1 MKKILFG
8 ITSLTLGGA
17 ERVLVDLANELSK
30 KEEYEITIF
39 TIYGNGELAKQISP
53 KVKIETIYQKQYN
66 ELSKIQRK
74 VIAPLQILLT
84 KNKIYKKYIKNKYDK
99 EIAFLEGPITRILA
113 CGKEK
118 NNKIAWIHNDI
129 SKVFGTGI
137 KATLKK
143 YLDSR
148 IYEKFNK
155 LIFVS
160 KNNLESFT
168 KVYKNNIEKKVIY
181 NYIDSERVLKKA
193 DEYKPEEL
201 KKVDEYKS
209 EELKK
214 TDKYKS
220 EELKKADEY
229 NPEELKNQRINL
241 VTVARLVP
249 QKAIDRLIKVHS
261 KLINDGVKHNLYV
274 IGEGPEK
281 NKLEEMIKQEQCEN
295 TVKLLG
301 AKENPYPYMKFADYI
316 CLFSEFEGYGM
327 VLEEAKILNKKI
339 LITETAAKEA
349 IENYSK
355 GQVFENSEEGIYKG
369 IKTVIQ
375 KENSKEND
383 TQGTNLYNNKNIIK
397 KIEELF

>member
-30 KEEYEITIF
+30 KAEYEISIF

-66 ELSKIQRK
+66 ELSKLQKK
-74 VIAPLQILLT
+74 VIAPLQTLLA

-99 EIAFLEGPITRILA
+99 EIAFLEGPITRIFS

-118 NNKIAWIHNDI
+118 NKKIAWIHNDI

-143 YLDSR
+143 YLDSK
-148 IYEKFNK
+148 IYEKFNT

-201 KKVDEYKS
+201 KNADEFNPKELKTDEYK
-209 EELKK
+209 L
-214 TDKYKS
+214 
-220 EELKKADEY
+220 
-229 NPEELKNQRINL
+229 EELKNQQINL
-241 VTVARLVP
+241 LTVARLVP

-261 KLINDGVKHNLYV
+261 KLINDGVKHKLYV

-281 NKLEEMIKQEQCEN
+281 NKLEEVIKKEQCEN

-301 AKENPYPYMKFADYI
+301 AKENPYPYMKSADYI

-327 VLEEAKILNKKI
+327 VLEEAKILGKNI
-339 LITETAAKEA
+339 IITNTAAREA
-349 IENYSK
+349 VENYK
-355 GQVFENSEEGIYKG
+355 NSI
-369 IKTVIQ
+369 IL
-375 KENSKEND
+375 ENSKEGIYNGLKEILKEKKQD
-383 TQGTNLYNNKNIIK
+383 DIEKRKLKEYDNNKIIGQVVEL
-397 KIEELF
+397 IES

>member
-30 KEEYEITIF
+30 KAEYEITIF

-66 ELSKIQRK
+66 ELSKLQRK
-74 VIAPLQILLT
+74 VIAPLKILLA

-99 EIAFLEGPITRILA
+99 EIAFLEGPITRIFA
-113 CGKEK
+113 CGKERNK
-118 NNKIAWIHNDI
+118 KIAWIHNDI

-143 YLDSR
+143 YLDSK
-148 IYEKFNK
+148 IYEKYNK

-214 TDKYKS
+214 TDEYK
-220 EELKKADEY
+220 L
-229 NPEELKNQRINL
+229 EELKNKQISL
-241 VTVARLVP
+241 LTVARLVP

-261 KLINDGVKHNLYV
+261 KLINDGVKHKLYV

-281 NKLEEMIKQEQCEN
+281 NKLEEIIKQEQCEN